1 MYSWFAVF
9 FPLMDPILVKDKEKL
24 LIRVWRKT
32 KPEKVWYEWQV
43 DLISDT
49 NTVLKSTIVH
59 NVDGERL
66 SILK

>member
-1 MYSWFAVF
+1 
-9 FPLMDPILVKDKEKL
+9 VKDKEKL